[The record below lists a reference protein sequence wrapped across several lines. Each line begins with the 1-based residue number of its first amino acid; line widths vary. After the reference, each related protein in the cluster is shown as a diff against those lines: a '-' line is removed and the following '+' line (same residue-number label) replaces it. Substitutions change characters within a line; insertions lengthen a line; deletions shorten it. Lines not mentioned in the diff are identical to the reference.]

1 MRLLW
6 HMFVPV
12 EITISAWYMIFFC
25 LEISRS
31 GKHEPF
37 NYAYLGNVLLQ
48 EKVVGCLI
56 SLVRTQSF
64 EVRNAAR
71 DALLRIN
78 VCIYTLF
85 FIFTFS
91 RRPIHLSCCLSVSF
105 VSWIL
110 LSLYLMFTVI
120 CPFYIFACG
129 RFILPLWSS
138 LLD

>member
-6 HMFVPV
+6 HIFVPV
-12 EITISAWYMIFFC
+12 EITISAWYMIFFG

-37 NYAYLGNVLLQ
+37 NYAYLSNMLLQ
-48 EKVVGCLI
+48 EKVVGHLI
-56 SLVRTQSF
+56 SLVRTESF

-91 RRPIHLSCCLSVSF
+91 TKPIHLFCCLSVSF
-105 VSWIL
+105 VSWNL

-120 CPFYIFACG
+120 YPFYIFACG
-129 RFILPLWSS
+129 RFLLPLLSS
-138 LLD
+138 LSN